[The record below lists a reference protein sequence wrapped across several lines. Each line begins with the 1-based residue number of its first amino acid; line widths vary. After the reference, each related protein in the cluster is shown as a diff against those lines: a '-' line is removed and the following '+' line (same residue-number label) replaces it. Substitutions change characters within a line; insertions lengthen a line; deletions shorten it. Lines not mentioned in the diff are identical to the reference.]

1 MASILDSRLEGHG
14 FEIRLVLDGNGN
26 GVKAIPG
33 LIPAP
38 NPGSLNN
45 TYSVV
50 SGLIQTEVLLKHFEF

>member
-1 MASILDSRLEGHG
+1 LEGHG

-45 TYSVV
+45 
-50 SGLIQTEVLLKHFEF
+50 